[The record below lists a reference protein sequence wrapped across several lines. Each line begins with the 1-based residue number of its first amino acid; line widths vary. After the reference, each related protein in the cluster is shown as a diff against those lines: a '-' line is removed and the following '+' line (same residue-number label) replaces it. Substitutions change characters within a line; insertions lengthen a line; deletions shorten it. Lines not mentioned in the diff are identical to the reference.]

1 LLAPQRG
8 LIATGYDTTF
18 AFCRLSGENRKP
30 LPFILDPGLRRDD
43 TLFKKSFPE
52 LSNFV
57 GPPAK
62 PGVYLKEINSVWC
75 PCFLPAFPRLPATR
89 FPSGQGMA
97 FTGAMRC
104 FSFSDRVLCREIGR
118 EKYL

>member
-1 LLAPQRG
+1 VKESATTGKAGGLTVAAPQGG

-18 AFCRLSGENRKP
+18 VFCRLSGESRKP
-30 LPFILDPGLRRDD
+30 VPFFLDPGPRRDD

-62 PGVYLKEINSVWC
+62 PGVYLKEIIPES
-75 PCFLPAFPRLPATR
+75 TR
-89 FPSGQGMA
+89 
-97 FTGAMRC
+97 
-104 FSFSDRVLCREIGR
+104 I
-118 EKYL
+118 